1 MIRVGILG
9 EIGSGKS
16 FVSRQIGFPVF
27 NADIEIAK
35 LYKGSRKCYLKLRNA
50 LPNYVKSFPIK
61 KLNLLKAIKDNQNN
75 LKKIVKIMHPEIR
88 LKMNNFIKK
97 NKKKKMVVLDIPLLL
112 ENKINHNND
121 VLIFVQA
128 NKKEMKRRLKARPNF
143 DEKLFKKLKNLQLG
157 VEVKKK
163 KCNFIIKNNFNKNF
177 VKKNVKKVIKEI
189 LSND

>member
-16 FVSRQIGFPVF
+16 FISKQIGFPVF

-35 LYKGSRKCYLKLRNA
+35 LYKGSRKCYLKLKKA
-50 LPNYVKSFPIK
+50 LPNYIKTFPIK
-61 KLNLLKAIKDNQNN
+61 KHYLLKAIKDNQNN
-75 LKKIVKIMHPEIR
+75 LRKIVKIMHPEVHF
-88 LKMNNFIKK
+88 KMNNFIKK
-97 NKKKKMVVLDIPLLL
+97 NKNKKIVVLDIPLLL
-112 ENKINHNND
+112 ENKINKKND
-121 VLIFVQA
+121 ILIYIQA

-143 DEKLFKKLKNLQLG
+143 DKKLFKKLKNLQLG

-163 KCNFIIKNNFNKNF
+163 KSNFIIKNNFNKNL